1 MNTTS
6 GKVRLAT
13 YEEVKKMMSN
23 NAGGRVVWT
32 GCVASGTFNTGV
44 ENIDYVVAERFD
56 NSSPRTETNS
66 GGGVAIINGTPTI
79 VCKNC
84 KMYID
89 DKMTLEVSGS
99 SIIIVNTKSANSYS
113 TSFKVC
119 AYKYD

>member
-32 GCVASGTFNTGV
+32 GKVASGTFDTGV
-44 ENIDYVVAERFD
+44 EDIDYVVAERFE
-56 NSSPRTETNS
+56 NSEPRKESNN
-66 GGGVAIINGTPTI
+66 GGGIAIINSTPTI

-89 DKMTLEVSGS
+89 AKMTLEVSGS
-99 SIIIVNTKSANSYS
+99 SIIIVNTDAAHSYS

>member
-1 MNTTS
+1 
-6 GKVRLAT
+6 
-13 YEEVKKMMSN
+13 MMSN

-32 GCVASGTFNTGV
+32 GKVASGTFDTGV
-44 ENIDYVVAERFD
+44 EDIDYVVVERFE
-56 NSSPRTETNS
+56 NSEPHKEINS
-66 GGGVAIINGTPTI
+66 GGGVAITNSTPTI

-89 DKMTLEVSGS
+89 AKMTLEVSGS
-99 SIIIVNTKSANSYS
+99 SIIIVNTDAAHSYS

>member
-23 NAGGRVVWT
+23 NAGGRLVWT
-32 GCVASGTFNTGV
+32 GKVASGTFDTGV
-44 ENIDYVVAERFD
+44 DDIDYVVAERFE
-56 NSSPRTETNS
+56 NSSPRSASNS
-66 GGGVAIINGTPTI
+66 TGGVSITNATPTI

-89 DKMTLEVSGS
+89 GIMTLEVSGS
-99 SIIIVNTKSANSYS
+99 RIIVVNTDAAHSYS

>member
-1 MNTTS
+1 
-6 GKVRLAT
+6 
-13 YEEVKKMMSN
+13 MMSN

-56 NSSPRTETNS
+56 NSSPRTATNS

-99 SIIIVNTKSANSYS
+99 SIIIVNTDAAHSYS

>member
-13 YEEVKKMMSN
+13 YEEVKKMMCN

-32 GCVASGTFNTGV
+32 GCVSSGTFNTGV
-44 ENIDYVVAERFD
+44 EDIDYAVAERFE
-56 NSSPRTETNS
+56 NSSPRSMSS
-66 GGGVAIINGTPTI
+66 GGTGVAMTNATPTI

-99 SIIIVNTKSANSYS
+99 SIIIVNTDSAHSYS